1 MHIKFIDFFL
11 AAFIIY
17 FSHSILALQDILENS
32 LFIICCDN
40 TSIPCYSTRTMGFLG
55 AIVTLAPFFDN
66 VKYTSEAKS
75 QKNKQVLF
83 LIFLYSVC
91 TSDCKEQCRV

>member
-1 MHIKFIDFFL
+1 MLQYTHNGVSGSNCN
-11 AAFIIY
+11 
-17 FSHSILALQDILENS
+17 FSA
-32 LFIICCDN
+32 
-40 TSIPCYSTRTMGFLG
+40 
-55 AIVTLAPFFDN
+55 FFDN